1 MQMYIHT
8 YIQNILPFYKIIML
22 KTATIAKPNVFA
34 CMHGQSKNTRQQTKL
49 GTVRSGKEGFHF
61 L

>member
-1 MQMYIHT
+1 
-8 YIQNILPFYKIIML
+8 ML
-22 KTATIAKPNVFA
+22 KTATITKPNVFA